1 MWERK
6 KLIYYSLRHRFPT
19 KKSILQKKEVFESKC
34 FFFGWCQNI
43 HILSPSLWHNI
54 LILWAWAT
62 MYEFNLHNILYKNV
76 FVPRAWFSFLNNL
89 DLLRLWLFR
98 KLFHIWT
105 SWMLM
110 MPFWNSSLFATKPHD
125 SPLEIAQLDIEQ
137 ITGIKTEMSS

>member
-1 MWERK
+1 MREK
-6 KLIYYSLRHRFPT
+6 KTYLLFTLAQVSHEEKYFAE
-19 KKSILQKKEVFESKC
+19 KEVFESKY

-62 MYEFNLHNILYKNV
+62 MYEFNLHNILYKKNV